1 MKRKA
6 TKSPQGGAAGVLSQ
20 RSASGLVLAF
30 ALDSRPMLEP
40 RDPSQLKEVFN
51 AEAVDGKWVSP
62 SDFWLVEHP
71 QVPEEKALYQGKPYP
86 VPPSQEH

>member
-1 MKRKA
+1 
-6 TKSPQGGAAGVLSQ
+6 
-20 RSASGLVLAF
+20 
-30 ALDSRPMLEP
+30 MLEP